1 MNFYGD
7 SGVEDA
13 LTDNLELL
21 RHYDPRTVGVQSTL
35 IASFSPK
42 ALVLLLIGLLL
53 LDTVTAMLLL
63 TV

>member
-42 ALVLLLIGLLL
+42 ALVLLSIASLLL
-53 LDTVTAMLLL
+53 AAATVMLLL